1 MLSSGADGR
10 VFQSV
15 ELFRYSNQKELVMIG
30 GVKHVVVNEGQE
42 ETFLEL
48 FRTLKSEMAK
58 HEPGNIY
65 YDLYRSRK
73 APRTYVV
80 TERYRDEAAFQ
91 AHQTSG
97 YGPPLF
103 KRMRAI
109 IGIEVEYYDSVDQS
123 RIDTRL

>member
-1 MLSSGADGR
+1 
-10 VFQSV
+10 
-15 ELFRYSNQKELVMIG
+15 MIG
-30 GVKHVVVNEGQE
+30 GVKHIVVNEGQE
-42 ETFLEL
+42 ATFLEL

-58 HEPGNIY
+58 HEPGNVY

-91 AHQTSG
+91 SHQTSA

-103 KRMRAI
+103 KQMRAI
-109 IGIEVEYYDSVDQS
+109 IAIEVEYYDSVE
-123 RIDTRL
+123 